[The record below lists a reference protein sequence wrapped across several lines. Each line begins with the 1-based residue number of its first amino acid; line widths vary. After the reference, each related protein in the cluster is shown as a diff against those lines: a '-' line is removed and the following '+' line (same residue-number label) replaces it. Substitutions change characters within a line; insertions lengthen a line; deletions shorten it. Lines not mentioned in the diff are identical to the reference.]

1 MRRWEKWATFTLML
15 VVVGFGVLVEIRSA
29 FLENRKTDLGTYLRA
44 AWAVRSGANMYTVT
58 DENHWHYCYPPTFAI
73 LMTPLADAPEGY
85 ERDLMLPYPVSVAIW
100 YAFSI
105 LVIFLAVHWF
115 ATAFEESSPC
125 PPVPGGRKWWYSRLL
140 PFYLCIAPI
149 GCTLSRG
156 QVNMMVVALVA
167 GMFLASVRGRH
178 FRSGLWLS
186 AAICLKIF
194 PAFLLVYPVWRR
206 DFRCLIGVACGLF
219 IGLFAIP
226 AAVWGPAGAI
236 EVNDQMV
243 KAIIMP
249 GLGQGGDSTR
259 DKELIEMTATD
270 NQSIQAVIHNYRHW
284 DREGRPTRAGRHTQ
298 LAHVIISLL
307 LTGILLSAYGW
318 KRNNSPVR
326 MLILL
331 GGLVNIMAI
340 ASPVSHTHYFC
351 LALPLMAGLSA
362 YSVSARPE
370 RMVPFF
376 SMLTVLIL
384 AGICFALPMIPVWE
398 GRREI
403 GLSLYG
409 CVLLWVAAV
418 VSLQR
423 QDDAVAI
430 RGNER
435 SVSMARAA

>member
-1 MRRWEKWATFTLML
+1 
-15 VVVGFGVLVEIRSA
+15 
-29 FLENRKTDLGTYLRA
+29 
-44 AWAVRSGANMYTVT
+44 
-58 DENHWHYCYPPTFAI
+58 
-73 LMTPLADAPEGY
+73 
-85 ERDLMLPYPVSVAIW
+85 
-100 YAFSI
+100 
-105 LVIFLAVHWF
+105 
-115 ATAFEESSPC
+115 
-125 PPVPGGRKWWYSRLL
+125 
-140 PFYLCIAPI
+140 
-149 GCTLSRG
+149 
-156 QVNMMVVALVA
+156 MMVVALVA
-167 GMFLASVRGRH
+167 GMFLASVRGRR

-206 DFRCLIGVACGLF
+206 DFRCLMGVACGLF

-226 AAVWGPAGAI
+226 TAVWGPTGAM

-243 KAIIMP
+243 KAIILP

-298 LAHVIISLL
+298 LAHVIITLL
-307 LTGILLSAYGW
+307 MTGILLAAYGW
-318 KRNNSPVR
+318 RRDNNPAR

-362 YSVSARPE
+362 HSMTARPE
-370 RMVPFF
+370 RMVPFVGK
-376 SMLTVLIL
+376 LTVLIL

-409 CVLLWVAAV
+409 CVLLWVAALG
-418 VSLQR
+418 SLQQR
-423 QDDAVAI
+423 NNAVAI
-430 RGNER
+430 RASDR
-435 SVSMARAA
+435 SVPLARAA